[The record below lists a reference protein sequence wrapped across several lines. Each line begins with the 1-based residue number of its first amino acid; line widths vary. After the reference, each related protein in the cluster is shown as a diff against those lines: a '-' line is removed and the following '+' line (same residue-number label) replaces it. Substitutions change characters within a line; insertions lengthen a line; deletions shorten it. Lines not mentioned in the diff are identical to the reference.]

1 MKLRSLPVASAA
13 IALLFLVATPAH
25 AADET
30 YVSVGGRDGAPCTLR
45 RPCRTVARA
54 YAETDPAGTLTIL
67 DSGTFLT
74 SALFVV
80 KSISIVAAPGAQAV
94 LAPDSG
100 GALFV
105 GGPDVV
111 VVLRN
116 LTFRGNPTTPLN
128 GVVYNSGRALHVE
141 NCVFTHFPTKGI
153 LSLSHGQLFVKDSVF
168 REGYIGVSLDAP
180 TVASF
185 DRARFESNEFG
196 LAVALGARAAV
207 RDSLAAGNLQAGFQA
222 YSFDPAPPSELTLES
237 CGASNNGVGIEATSL
252 DTKTVV
258 RLSDCQVTGN
268 GVGVR
273 RSGAADVESRGN
285 NTIVGNG
292 VDVDGGMAAFP
303 PQ

>member
-1 MKLRSLPVASAA
+1 MKLHPLRAA
-13 IALLFLVATPAH
+13 GALALLLAPASSAL
-25 AADET
+25 AAAET
-30 YVSVGGRDGAPCTLR
+30 YVSVDGRDGAPCTLR
-45 RPCRTVARA
+45 RPCRTIARG
-54 YAETDPAGTLTIL
+54 YAATDPAGTLTIL

-74 SALFVV
+74 TALSVN
-80 KSISIVAAPGAQAV
+80 KSISIAAVPGAQAV

-105 GGPDVV
+105 GGADLV

-153 LSLSHGQLFVKDSVF
+153 LSLSHGQLFVRDTVF
-168 REGYIGVSLDAP
+168 RESYIGVSLDAP

-185 DRARFESNEFG
+185 DRASFESNEFG
-196 LAVALGARAAV
+196 LAVALGAKAVV
-207 RDSLAAGNLQAGFQA
+207 RDSLAAGNTQVGFQA
-222 YSFDPAPPSELTLES
+222 YSFDPVPPSELTLES
-237 CGASNNGVGIEATSL
+237 CGASNNAVGIEAQSF

-258 RLSDCQVTGN
+258 RLSDCQIAGN

-273 RSGAADVESRGN
+273 RTGAADVQSRGN

-292 VDVDGGMAAFP
+292 LDVDGGMALFP